1 MTGNNDTGPNA
12 PAQRTPQQPAQKAQ
26 KDQRYL
32 EARRLLEAGAV
43 ADRRAL
49 AENTKTRPEVLY
61 YLAEDADRQVRKK
74 VATNDNTPH
83 QADMIL
89 TTDPDE
95 EVRVELAR
103 KIARLVPG
111 LPDLE
116 QEKLRTRICTV
127 IERLAQDSLPKVR
140 AILAEEIKNSTA
152 VPKSVV
158 LQLARDVEETVAC
171 PILEYSPLL
180 NDDDLKEI
188 IAAGLTENALV
199 SVARRETVSEDLADD
214 VAATL
219 EIPAVAALLANP
231 NAQIREETLD
241 SIIDQARE
249 VKSLHR
255 PLAMRPSLSI
265 RAMKRIAGFVA
276 SALVH
281 HMINANALE
290 NSAAENI
297 LERVRARIMSER
309 VDDTEA
315 QRLLEQARDYHA
327 RGMLD
332 DAFIVNGIEN
342 NQRELLIQCLGVMAD
357 IDAKVVRQILHS
369 KSGRAVTA
377 LAWKA
382 GLSMRTAFQIQTELA
397 LVSPSQLVAAKNGET
412 YPLDDSEMVWQLSYF
427 TE

>member
-1 MTGNNDTGPNA
+1 M
-12 PAQRTPQQPAQKAQ
+12 
-26 KDQRYL
+26 
-32 EARRLLEAGAV
+32 
-43 ADRRAL
+43 
-49 AENTKTRPEVLY
+49 
-61 YLAEDADRQVRKK
+61 
-74 VATNDNTPH
+74 
-83 QADMIL
+83 
-89 TTDPDE
+89 
-95 EVRVELAR
+95 
-103 KIARLVPG
+103 
-111 LPDLE
+111 
-116 QEKLRTRICTV
+116 
-127 IERLAQDSLPKVR
+127 
-140 AILAEEIKNSTA
+140 
-152 VPKSVV
+152 V

-290 NSAAENI
+290 NDAAENI